1 MAKRMLIDATHPEET
16 RVVVLNGNRLEEFD
30 FETSTKKQVKGNIY
44 LAKVTRVEPSLQ
56 AAFVE
61 YGGNR
66 HGFLAFS
73 EIHSDYYRIPVADRR
88 EVTTGFHP
96 AELARLEANG
106 DAADEGGVPLDQALP
121 EPVAVIET
129 DLQGDDDPGDD
140 EAFNEPAFS
149 AWNQE
154 TPNPVERAEDE
165 APRPTVG
172 EEQFSPDAPGANEW
186 PAEQPAARVSRDQ
199 EASSDHP
206 AEPPA
211 QPPAPEA
218 ARPEPAPTPPPT
230 WFAASAGDEVVVAPE
245 IRPDEPGA
253 GRSIGVAADPD
264 MDAGGQ
270 DHDAPKIVET
280 SHTADGE
287 PGVSES
293 DKERDPDREN
303 RERDIFERRP
313 FAGPEGAESEDFE
326 RAAWADHDDS
336 HSNVVEMDAHEDGE
350 RAERDPS
357 EARHIAN
364 VDGPESEVIE
374 TLGGDEFEE
383 VETQRSRVHRHYK
396 IQEVIKRR
404 QIMLVQVTKEER
416 GNKGAA
422 LTTYLSLAGRYCV
435 LMPNTARGGGVSRKI
450 TNPADRRR
458 LKEILEELDIP
469 EGMGVIV
476 RTAGA
481 ERSKAEIKRDYEYLL
496 RLWNEIRELTLRST
510 APALIYEE
518 GDLIKRSIRDLYTR
532 DIDEV
537 LVEGEEGYR
546 TAKAFMKMLMPSHA
560 KRVQPYRDP
569 QIGLLHRFQVESQ
582 IDAIH
587 SPVVQ
592 LRSGGYVV
600 IDQTEALVAI
610 DVNSGRATRERNIE
624 ETALRTNLEAAEEI
638 ARQLRLRD
646 LAGLIVIDFID
657 MEEHRN
663 QGAVERRLKEAL
675 RNDRA
680 RIQVGRISPFGLL
693 EMSRQRLRSSLA
705 EVSTQPCPH
714 CGGTGFIRSTESTAL
729 YVLRSIEEEGMRRRS
744 AEVCVYVP
752 TTVALYILN
761 HKRDSLAQLETRYGI
776 HVLVARDDSLIPP
789 AFRLDRLRAFE
800 PGETPIAASPPLTQ
814 SVELEADDAGEDLD
828 EEAGETEDADQPT
841 ADGDGE
847 EERGR
852 ARRRRR
858 RRRRHDDD
866 RSRAAGGGD
875 DDGEEPAAAAA
886 AIATAGLP
894 QDDGDQEGEEDG
906 ESGRLRR
913 RRGRRGG
920 RRRVRREEGVG
931 PGGDIG
937 QAAADTVEIV
947 PADAAPPV
955 NGALAPDEDA
965 TAVPASPDWW
975 SPAAASDSSTALTA
989 TAIETA
995 SLPAIAGEA
1004 SPAKPS
1010 STETLPVTGEAAPP
1024 LPDEVAPA
1032 GNGALPAPDAVAPA
1046 GSEGPHAPDAVAP
1059 AGNEA
1064 PPPASPRTEMSGYG
1078 ENPNGEDVSG
1088 TDFAQASE
1096 PGPSDQT
1103 DAAPANTEPAAKPVA
1118 EEPPPSETQPS
1129 ATLEYTST
1137 QLVEE
1142 VKEKPE
1148 NPRRGW
1154 WQRLIQS

>member
-1 MAKRMLIDATHPEET
+1 M
-16 RVVVLNGNRLEEFD
+16 
-30 FETSTKKQVKGNIY
+30 
-44 LAKVTRVEPSLQ
+44 
-56 AAFVE
+56 
-61 YGGNR
+61 
-66 HGFLAFS
+66 
-73 EIHSDYYRIPVADRR
+73 
-88 EVTTGFHP
+88 
-96 AELARLEANG
+96 
-106 DAADEGGVPLDQALP
+106 
-121 EPVAVIET
+121 
-129 DLQGDDDPGDD
+129 
-140 EAFNEPAFS
+140 
-149 AWNQE
+149 
-154 TPNPVERAEDE
+154 
-165 APRPTVG
+165 
-172 EEQFSPDAPGANEW
+172 
-186 PAEQPAARVSRDQ
+186 
-199 EASSDHP
+199 
-206 AEPPA
+206 
-211 QPPAPEA
+211 
-218 ARPEPAPTPPPT
+218 
-230 WFAASAGDEVVVAPE
+230 
-245 IRPDEPGA
+245 RPDEPGA
-253 GRSIGVAADPD
+253 ARSIGVAGDPV
-264 MDAGGQ
+264 MDASGQ
-270 DHDAPKIVET
+270 DHDAPKIVEP

-293 DKERDPDREN
+293 GKEHDPDREN
-303 RERDIFERRP
+303 RKRDIFERRLLT
-313 FAGPEGAESEDFE
+313 GPEGAESEDFE
-326 RAAWADHDDS
+326 RAAWADHYDS
-336 HSNVVEMDAHEDGE
+336 HSNVPEMSPPGDGE
-350 RAERDPS
+350 RTERDPS
-357 EARHIAN
+357 EAHHTADAEGYTADVEGRTAN
-364 VDGPESEVIE
+364 VDGSESEVIE

-761 HKRDSLAQLETRYGI
+761 HKRDSLAQLETRCGI

-789 AFRLDRLRAFE
+789 AFRLERLRAFE
-800 PGETPIAASPPLTQ
+800 PAETVIAASPPLTQ
-814 SVELEADDAGEDLD
+814 SVDLEADDAGEDLD
-828 EEAGETEDADQPT
+828 GEAGETEDADQPSADEPT
-841 ADGDGE
+841 ADGE
-847 EERGR
+847 EERVR

-858 RRRRHDDD
+858 RRRRHDDE
-866 RSRAAGGGD
+866 RSRAVGGGD
-875 DDGEEPAAAAA
+875 DDDEEPAAAAVVA
-886 AIATAGLP
+886 AGLAP
-894 QDDGDQEGEEDG
+894 ADSDQEADEDG
-906 ESGRLRR
+906 EGGRLRR

-947 PADAAPPV
+947 PADAAPPI

-965 TAVPASPDWW
+965 AAVPARPEWW
-975 SPAAASDSSTALTA
+975 SPAAASDSSTAVTA

-995 SLPAIAGEA
+995 SLPALA
-1004 SPAKPS
+1004 
-1010 STETLPVTGEAAPP
+1010 GEAAPAEPASTGTSP
-1024 LPDEVAPA
+1024 LMGEVAPPLSDEVAPA
-1032 GNGALPAPDAVAPA
+1032 GNGTLPV
-1046 GSEGPHAPDAVAP
+1046 PDAVAP

-1064 PPPASPRTEMSGYG
+1064 PHAPDAGRLAGNEAPPPASPSAEMSGYG
-1078 ENPNGEDVSG
+1078 ENPNGEGTGG
-1088 TDFAQASE
+1088 TDFAQAFE
-1096 PGPSDQT
+1096 PGLSDQT
-1103 DAAPANTEPAAKPVA
+1103 DAAPATTEPAAKPVA
-1118 EEPPPSETQPS
+1118 EEPPSSETQPS

-1142 VKEKPE
+1142 VKKKPE